1 MVSKDRVEEA
11 ARAYLDAL
19 ISTSLPSTV
28 VRAILLGDSGGFTR
42 EELNEIATGGS
53 RERRSPH
60 HFSKGKIRRISTEQI
75 AAVAPKK
82 KRKVSKYQREF
93 GRQMKILKKKHPRTP
108 VTKLMKRAHSA
119 TKREMK
125 K

>member
-1 MVSKDRVEEA
+1 MVSRDRVEQA
-11 ARAYLDAL
+11 AREYLEAL
-19 ISTSLPSTV
+19 ISTSAPSV
-28 VRAILLGDSGGFTR
+28 IVKAILLGDSGGFTR

-53 RERRSPH
+53 RESRPRKNS
-60 HFSKGKIRRISTEQI
+60 SGRNSRRISREQI
-75 AAVAPKK
+75 SAVAPKK

-119 TKREMK
+119 TKREMRK
-125 K
+125 